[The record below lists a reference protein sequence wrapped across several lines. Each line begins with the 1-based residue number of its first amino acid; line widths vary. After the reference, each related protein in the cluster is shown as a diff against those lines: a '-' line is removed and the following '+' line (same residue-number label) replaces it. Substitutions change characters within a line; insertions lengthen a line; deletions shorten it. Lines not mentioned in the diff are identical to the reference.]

1 MTARIFVIGSLLAT
15 MLPVLGGAE
24 PVKRVED
31 DGTVHVTAF
40 DLPFSDFASTQM
52 REAFVADGKILG
64 EIYAQILQG
73 KLVQAAFDEK
83 YYPPLVAAQQA
94 RYPVDI
100 AVKNIAGIYTE
111 VFTPR
116 AGVSSKNKN
125 RILINLHGG
134 GFQSGARSGGQVE
147 SIPIAGVGQF
157 KVVSVD
163 YRQSPQHRFPAAS
176 EDVAAVYRELLK
188 EYEPKNIGLYGCS
201 AGGYLA
207 AQALAW
213 IGKNGLPM
221 PGAVGIFGAGAGY
234 GLGQSS
240 YTGSIFRGNAPAPGK
255 PITIGDL
262 PYMQGTAIDDPLANP
277 LKSAAVLRT
286 FPPTLIVNGVQDGNW
301 SESIATHNA
310 LVKLGVDARLHLWE
324 GAGHCFLYNP
334 KIPESRDAY
343 DIIAKFFEEQL
354 GR

>member
-1 MTARIFVIGSLLAT
+1 MAMRILVVGSVLALL
-15 MLPVLGGAE
+15 LPVVAGAE
-24 PVKRVED
+24 PVKRIEG
-31 DGTVHVTAF
+31 DGTVHVPAF
-40 DLPFSDFASTQM
+40 DLPFSSFASAEM
-52 REAFVADGKILG
+52 REAFVADEKILG
-64 EIYAQILQG
+64 ELYAKIMQG
-73 KLVQAAFDEK
+73 KLAQAAFDEM
-83 YYPPLVAAQQA
+83 YYPPLIAAQQA

-116 AGVSSKNKN
+116 AGVSGNNKQ
-125 RILINLHGG
+125 RVLINLHGG
-134 GFQSGARSGGQVE
+134 GFMSGARTGGQVE
-147 SIPIAGVGQF
+147 SIPIAAVGKV

-163 YRQSPQHRFPAAS
+163 YRQSPQYRFPAAS

-188 EYEPKNIGLYGCS
+188 EYEPRNIGIYGCS

-207 AQALAW
+207 AQALAL

-240 YTGSIFRGNAPAPGK
+240 YTGAIFRGNPPAPGK

-262 PYMQGTAIDDPLANP
+262 PYMQGTAVDDPLANP
-277 LKSAAVLRT
+277 LKSPAVLRT
-286 FPPTLIVNGVQDGNW
+286 FPATLIVNGVQDGNW
-301 SESIATHNA
+301 SESIATHNE

-343 DIIAKFFEEQL
+343 DIIVKFFDEQL